1 MGTVGTEV
9 VMVDGIPFPPQ
20 ITTSSSSPLSL
31 LAHGITDIEIHFLQI
46 KFTAIGVYIN
56 LEDILPHI
64 KNWKGKTGDEL
75 VQDDDFFD
83 ALVTARADKFLR
95 IVVIKEIK
103 GSQYGVQ
110 VESAI
115 RDRLAE
121 VDKYEEEEEAALD
134 QVVQFFQSKYFKKDS
149 VITINFPA
157 TAAIAEIGLSI
168 EGKEDSF
175 SKIKVENENVAEM
188 LQKWYLGGSRGVSPT
203 TISSIANSLSTHLC
217 VPPPSP

>member
-1 MGTVGTEV
+1 MGTEV

-46 KFTAIGVYIN
+46 KFTAIGVYLN
-56 LEDILPHI
+56 LQDILSLLN
-64 KNWKGKTGDEL
+64 NWKGKTADEL
-75 VQDDDFFD
+75 AQDDDFFD
-83 ALVTARADKFLR
+83 ALITARADKFLR

-110 VESAI
+110 VESAV

-121 VDKYEEEEEAALD
+121 ADKYEDEEEAALD

-149 VITINFPA
+149 VITFHFPA
-157 TAAIAEIGLSI
+157 TAPIAEIGFST
-168 EGKEDSF
+168 EGKESNC
-175 SKIKVENENVAEM
+175 SKIIVENGNVVEM

-203 TISSIANSLSTHLC
+203 TISSIANSLSAHLC
-217 VPPPSP
+217 IPSPSP